1 MIHTQPAQELE
12 CTPPETLSPPSGG
25 DPVCTASHKE
35 DPTPIVTQENP
46 VGRVLLC
53 YTGGTLG
60 MVKQAGSWSPQQ
72 ARGGLAALIASM
84 IEFHDET
91 MPDIY
96 MVEYDP
102 LLDSS
107 NIGPKNWCSLANL
120 VGRHYFD
127 YDGFVIIHGTDTMAY
142 TASALSFMLEGLG
155 KPVVLTGSMIPMRE
169 PFNDARRNLISSI
182 MLAGSSQSCEVSVF
196 FNDVLLRG
204 NRAVKCDAS
213 GLVAFSSPNH
223 PPLAAIGA
231 AGVSAQNRHLWR
243 PPPSS
248 RLRIHSNLDAR
259 VVVVRLTP
267 GFDDAALVAMV
278 EHTPNLRGLVLSL
291 YGTGNGPSH
300 KTGFI
305 EMIECAIAREIV
317 VVAVTQCFQ
326 GAVSLETYEVGRR
339 LLALGVV
346 SAGDMTTEACVTKL
360 AYLCGRGLD
369 FREVRSAMGRNLRG
383 EITEP
388 GATSVTPMNAP
399 MGAPMDRPVNL

>member
-84 IEFHDET
+84 IEFHDDT

-155 KPVVLTGSMIPMRE
+155 KTVVLTGSQIPLSRVR
-169 PFNDARRNLISSI
+169 NDAVENLLGALMI
-182 MLAGSSQSCEVSVF
+182 AGHYTIPEVAVF
-196 FNDVLLRG
+196 FNGRLFRG
-204 NRAVKCDAS
+204 NRCTKTDAS
-213 GLVAFSSPNH
+213 GLDDGSRAEYLE
-223 PPLAAIGA
+223 PL
-231 AGVSAQNRHLWR
+231 
-243 PPPSS
+243 
-248 RLRIHSNLDAR
+248 
-259 VVVVRLTP
+259 P
-267 GFDDAALVAMV
+267 G
-278 EHTPNLRGLVLSL
+278 
-291 YGTGNGPSH
+291 
-300 KTGFI
+300 
-305 EMIECAIAREIV
+305 
-317 VVAVTQCFQ
+317 
-326 GAVSLETYEVGRR
+326 
-339 LLALGVV
+339 
-346 SAGDMTTEACVTKL
+346 
-360 AYLCGRGLD
+360 
-369 FREVRSAMGRNLRG
+369 
-383 EITEP
+383 
-388 GATSVTPMNAP
+388 
-399 MGAPMDRPVNL
+399 